1 MADPINLNKFRKAKA
16 KADKTQQAQENRA
29 KFGRTKTEKS
39 LEQARADIGA
49 HAVRGQG
56 PPRGRG
62 ASPRRRSRGSWLTRR
77 YQPAPDLQCPS

>member
-39 LEQARADIGA
+39 LEQARADKARREAEA
-49 HAVRGQG
+49 HRREDDPEDRG
-56 PPRGRG
+56 
-62 ASPRRRSRGSWLTRR
+62 
-77 YQPAPDLQCPS
+77 